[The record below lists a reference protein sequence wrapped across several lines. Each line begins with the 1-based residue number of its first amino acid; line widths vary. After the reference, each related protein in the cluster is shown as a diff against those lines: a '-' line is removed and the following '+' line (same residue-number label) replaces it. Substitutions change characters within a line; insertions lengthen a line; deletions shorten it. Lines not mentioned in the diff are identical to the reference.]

1 MRYCLVMPSSWGTE
15 EKKLTTSGYDIAQ
28 FTKWFD
34 LMGLD
39 FEILR
44 QAGRWNVTC
53 WTRNDM
59 KFVATCS
66 NQELDTA
73 MMSVYSQVM
82 KMHRSSESPAPD

>member
-1 MRYCLVMPSSWGTE
+1 MPSSWGTE
-15 EKKLTTSGYDIAQ
+15 QNSPAASGYDIAQ

-34 LMGLD
+34 MMELD

-59 KFVATCS
+59 KFIAS
-66 NQELDTA
+66 SSGHQLDDA
-73 MMSVYSQVM
+73 LMGLYSQAN
-82 KMHRSSESPAPD
+82 KIRRSAS